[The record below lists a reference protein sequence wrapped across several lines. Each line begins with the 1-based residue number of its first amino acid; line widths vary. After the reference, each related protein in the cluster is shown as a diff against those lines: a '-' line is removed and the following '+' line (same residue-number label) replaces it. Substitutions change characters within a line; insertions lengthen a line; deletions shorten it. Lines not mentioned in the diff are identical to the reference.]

1 MDGQVV
7 SNIYGLYMIRFLP
20 VVLLLY
26 SVVTGAGAQ
35 QKILLVG
42 TKHQTPERELV
53 QIKPVFDAVLEFHPD
68 IICTEYRKPNDSTSL
83 RYLYGK
89 GHFKKQDSL
98 RKAWNLPKKSDKKR
112 IGELMSSLKK
122 GDDISLRME
131 LRNIFYVRSDF
142 GNAEYQAYLIVNR
155 LNSDSS
161 RISGLRKRFPMFDK
175 MKSAYLKRSENH
187 DEYNFLVFPVAKAL
201 SVEYLNPVDDQSTNS
216 EYEKYF
222 SRLNNEDT
230 LLDNARSYYER
241 LDAFRLKM
249 QALPPETNTWVYSNS
264 PELIGELMYLEAYKI
279 YPGNTSQEI
288 KMLGH
293 YWTLRN
299 RKMAAHILEVAKMN
313 PGRNIVV
320 FFGASH
326 VGPVMEEF
334 KKLSKKQTILT
345 LYDIID
351 K

>member
-1 MDGQVV
+1 
-7 SNIYGLYMIRFLP
+7 MIRSLP
-20 VVLLLY
+20 VVLLVCF
-26 SVVTGAGAQ
+26 VVTGISAQ

-53 QIKPVFDAVLEFHPD
+53 QIKPVYDAVVEFNPD

-89 GHFKKQDSL
+89 NHFRKQDSL
-98 RKAWNLPKKSDKKR
+98 RRAWNIPKKSDKKR
-112 IGELMSSLKK
+112 IGELMNSLKK
-122 GDDISLRME
+122 RDDISLRME

-142 GNAEYQAYLIVNR
+142 GNAEYQAYLIITR

-161 RISGLRKRFPMFDK
+161 RLSVFRKRFPMFDQ
-175 MKSAYLKRSENH
+175 MRSRYRQRSKDH
-187 DEYNFLVFPVAKAL
+187 DEYNFLVFPAAKTL
-201 SVEYLNPVDDQSTNS
+201 SVDYLNPIDDQSTNN

-241 LDAFRLKM
+241 MDAFRLKM
-249 QALPPETNTWVYSNS
+249 QALPPETNMWVYSNS
-264 PELIGELMYLEAYKI
+264 PELINELMYLEAYKI

-299 RKMAAHILEVAKMN
+299 KKIASYILEVAKMN
-313 PGRNIVV
+313 PGKNIVV

-334 KKLSKKQTILT
+334 KKLSKKQTVLT